1 VQDSGRRG
9 TYLAAAALLATG
21 MLIVLLLPDDPLE
34 HLARAVDA
42 ARARP
47 GLAMLGL
54 AALQVLTSVFLG
66 PVWPGMAAA
75 GYLFGVP
82 LGALLGAA
90 TTTAGAGA
98 AFAVGRYLARGRVQA
113 RLSDHARLA
122 AMSQEIAANG
132 FRLTFL
138 ARASMVVPANL
149 LNYALAVSP
158 IPGRTFMAATAL
170 GVLPAA
176 LVYALLGA
184 ALAGAGR
191 AFRADEI
198 QVPPGVF
205 AGMALIVLV
214 IAVLIWWRRARRFGG
229 RDPAP

>member
-1 VQDSGRRG
+1 MQDSGRRG

-82 LGALLGAA
+82 LEALPREFG
-90 TTTAGAGA
+90 TTDT
-98 AFAVGRYLARGRVQA
+98 
-113 RLSDHARLA
+113 
-122 AMSQEIAANG
+122 
-132 FRLTFL
+132 
-138 ARASMVVPANL
+138 
-149 LNYALAVSP
+149 
-158 IPGRTFMAATAL
+158 
-170 GVLPAA
+170 
-176 LVYALLGA
+176 
-184 ALAGAGR
+184 
-191 AFRADEI
+191 
-198 QVPPGVF
+198 
-205 AGMALIVLV
+205 VLV
-214 IAVLIWWRRARRFGG
+214 KGSRSAHMERVVNALRA
-229 RDPAP
+229 AEVAC